1 MTSRIALSLIF
12 CGSLFAAGNGNA
24 AAPQTHTIPQTVAL
38 SGNGARTVQYGDKDV
53 IRINARFRFTTLVVL
68 PKNEQ
73 ILDFVCGDKEFWIVN
88 GSQNFAYVKPAKERA
103 RTDLNLITASGNVYS
118 FVLEEVSGQPDTE
131 ADLKVFVELRDESMI
146 SAIAA
151 PPRFVTAQTVEDYRQ
166 QIEIAKA
173 ETRDAKET
181 AQRAIE
187 RETGKFREEYPTKAL
202 KSPYR
207 FQANTAPFYV
217 SAIYNDG
224 KFTYIQASPQEV
236 PSLYEIKDGKPNLV
250 NFEFKNGAYVVAK
263 VLESGYLAV
272 GKAKL
277 TFTKVEQ

>member
-1 MTSRIALSLIF
+1 MKTRIALSILF
-12 CGSLFAAGNGNA
+12 CGSLFAAGSGA
-24 AAPQTHTIPQTVAL
+24 AVPQAHPVAEPTAHP
-38 SGNGARTVQYGDKDV
+38 GNGARTVQYGDKDV
-53 IRINARFRFTTLVVL
+53 IRVNARVRFTTLIVL

-88 GSQNFAYVKPAKERA
+88 GSQNFAYVKPAKEHA

-118 FVLEEVSGQPDTE
+118 LVLEEVSGQADTE
-131 ADLKVFVELRDESMI
+131 ADLKVFVELRDESML

-151 PPRFVTAQTVEDYRQ
+151 PPKFVTSQTVEDYRQ
-166 QIEIAKA
+166 QMEMAKA
-173 ETRDAKET
+173 ETRQAKEN

-187 RETGKFREEYPTKAL
+187 KDTAKFREEYPTTAL
-202 KSPYR
+202 KFPYH
-207 FQANTAPFYV
+207 FAANTAPFYV

-224 KFTYIQASPQEV
+224 KFTYIQASPQET
-236 PSLYEIKDGKPNLV
+236 PALYEVKDGKPNLV
-250 NFEFKNGAYVVAK
+250 NFEFRNGTYVVAK

-277 TFTKVEQ
+277 SFTKVEQ